1 MFFGKN
7 SGILNSSLQYTAETN
22 TISISA
28 NEMIVNLIVVAVI
41 IVVMLIIYKKLTKQ
55 ITSLLLVCTIA
66 LCGMG
71 TVNIVKINSSVA
83 NIYTN
88 SEKNNTFNI
97 KLSKTGKNVVVIM
110 LDRWVWPIHSVFL

>member
-1 MFFGKN
+1 M
-7 SGILNSSLQYTAETN
+7 QYTAETN

-71 TVNIVKINSSVA
+71 KMCIRDSKYVNNFIFHFKNS
-83 NIYTN
+83 
-88 SEKNNTFNI
+88 
-97 KLSKTGKNVVVIM
+97 
-110 LDRWVWPIHSVFL
+110 

>member
-1 MFFGKN
+1 
-7 SGILNSSLQYTAETN
+7 
-22 TISISA
+22 
-28 NEMIVNLIVVAVI
+28 MIVNLIVVAVI

-88 SEKNNTFNI
+88 SEKTI
-97 KLSKTGKNVVVIM
+97 PLTLSLVKPEKM
-110 LDRWVWPIHSVFL
+110 LWL